1 MAVGEIGSP
10 WPPNPF
16 IYDISSN
23 FRLSMTCEATCTLR
37 PRLQRHCT
45 SPSSALR
52 LDGLSLRQM
61 IRKSQRIMPSR
72 YRSLNRLL
80 RATLK
85 ITLLLTGFAAC
96 PPSSMAQLNS
106 DPTRDI
112 KLNIVDDVINPHCD
126 AAGHEIV
133 VCGKRRDV
141 ERYRIPSELRD
152 SGIAA
157 SDDRQAN
164 LGPSMMCDRTGN
176 VRCAKA
182 AIPIITS
189 KGGHIR
195 VGPIT
200 SR

>member
-1 MAVGEIGSP
+1 MAVGEFGSP
-10 WPPNPF
+10 WPPNPL

-23 FRLSMTCEATCTLR
+23 SRLSMTCDATCTLR
-37 PRLQRHCT
+37 RLQRHCAR
-45 SPSSALR
+45 PSSALR

-80 RATLK
+80 RTTLK

-106 DPTRDI
+106 DPPPDI

-141 ERYRIPSELRD
+141 ERYRIPSELRN
-152 SGIAA
+152 SGVVA
-157 SDDRQAN
+157 SDGRQAI
-164 LGPSMMCDRTGN
+164 LGLGMMCDRTGN

-195 VGPIT
+195 IGPIT